1 MRINSVLG
9 VGNNEFQVKENKSQV
24 DFGGYLKDAIGKV
37 NELEL
42 QSKRNDEM
50 LAIGE
55 IDNIHEVMIA
65 SQKAE
70 VALQFTMEVKNKI
83 MEAYKEIMRLPL

>member
-1 MRINSVLG
+1 MKINNVLSI
-9 VGNNEFQVKENKSQV
+9 GNNDLQVKENKPQI
-24 DFGGYLKDAIGKV
+24 DFGGFLKDEIGKV

-42 QSKRNDEM
+42 QSQQADEM

-55 IDNIHEVMIA
+55 TENIHEVMIA
-65 SQKAE
+65 AQKAE
-70 VALQFTMEVKNKI
+70 IALQFTMEVKNKI

>member
-1 MRINSVLG
+1 MKINSVLNIG
-9 VGNNEFQVKENKSQV
+9 SSDLQIKENKPQIGFG
-24 DFGGYLKDAIGKV
+24 DFLKDAIGKV

-42 QSKRNDEM
+42 QSKHNDDM

-65 SQKAE
+65 SQKAD

>member
-1 MRINSVLG
+1 MKINSVFG
-9 VGNNEFQVKENKSQV
+9 IGNNDLQVKDNKPGV
-24 DFGGYLKDAIGKV
+24 DFGGFLKDAIGKV

-42 QSKRNDEM
+42 QSQKADEM

-55 IDNIHEVMIA
+55 TENIHEVMIA
-65 SQKAE
+65 AQKAE
-70 VALQFTMEVKNKI
+70 IALQFTMEVKNKI

>member
-1 MRINSVLG
+1 MKINNVLSI
-9 VGNNEFQVKENKSQV
+9 GNNDLQVKENKPQI
-24 DFGGYLKDAIGKV
+24 DFGGFLKDAIGKV

-42 QSKRNDEM
+42 QSQQADEM

-55 IDNIHEVMIA
+55 TENIHEVMIA
-65 SQKAE
+65 AQKAE
-70 VALQFTMEVKNKI
+70 IALQFTMEVKNKI